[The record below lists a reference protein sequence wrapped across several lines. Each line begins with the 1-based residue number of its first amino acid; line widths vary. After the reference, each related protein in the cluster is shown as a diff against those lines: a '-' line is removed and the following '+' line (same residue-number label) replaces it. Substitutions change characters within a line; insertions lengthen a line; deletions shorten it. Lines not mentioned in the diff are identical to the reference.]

1 MKSTYAQRREEW
13 ARHKEQRLA
22 LTSAERYK
30 VQRQEHIERLHQ
42 EHSAR
47 GTTPQEHTDT
57 PPRPNDPER
66 DQWISA
72 VRCLLNE
79 GLTVDDIARTFCKRP
94 STIERWLKETE
105 NQ

>member
-22 LTSAERYK
+22 LTSAERHK
-30 VQRQEHIERLHQ
+30 EQRELDIERL
-42 EHSAR
+42 R
-47 GTTPQEHTDT
+47 QEHTD

-72 VRCLLNE
+72 VRCLLAE
-79 GLTVDDIARTFCKRP
+79 GHSVDDIARTFCKHP